1 MIQGLLIVFV
11 VKVRFTQLRIGSYQD
26 EKVFSMNIHEDF
38 AYSELLNSYL
48 DLPIKVLAH
57 KHFVKLISF
66 INYLQRK
73 INQNDN
79 LKYLLKSPQIL

>member
-1 MIQGLLIVFV
+1 MIQGLLIIFV

-26 EKVFSMNIHEDF
+26 EKVFSMNVHENF

-66 INYLQRK
+66 INYFTK
-73 INQNDN
+73 TKN
-79 LKYLLKSPQIL
+79 